1 MSTENISSDYRPA
14 TSLSNS
20 SSTDGDPKNPFPFWV
35 WVVIFAVVLMF
46 FILLEVYYPDSV
58 DVVNKAVDDT
68 GRFIST
74 ANDTLEL
81 YNRCVQ

>member
-20 SSTDGDPKNPFPFWV
+20 SSTDGDPKNPFPF
-35 WVVIFAVVLMF
+35 FAVVLMF